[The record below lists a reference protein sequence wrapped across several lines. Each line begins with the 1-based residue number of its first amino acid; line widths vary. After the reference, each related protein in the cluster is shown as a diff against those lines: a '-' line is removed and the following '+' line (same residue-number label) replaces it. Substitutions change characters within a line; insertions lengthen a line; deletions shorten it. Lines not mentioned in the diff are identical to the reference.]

1 MEVSLSGSKLCSV
14 SAGKS
19 LNYICIILTL
29 INMNVINSGDTF
41 ACMISY
47 CFIHSV
53 SGLPGNDCILFKL
66 FLLVPVCYLS
76 ISDCLYRYMFIC
88 LLIYPAVFIYLHVY
102 ISTCQSVFPSVSWC
116 FHFLYPLI
124 LSLFQL
130 VRFKFSFFFL
140 SVTLAVFPSPQRQ
153 TLKGKTATEEKS
165 LVNNFFPQ
173 TPTRGLTLIFPT
185 VLSASHLHPTPLPVL
200 IFSSHTHDS
209 LFPYC
214 KSFVMKT

>member
-1 MEVSLSGSKLCSV
+1 
-14 SAGKS
+14 
-19 LNYICIILTL
+19 
-29 INMNVINSGDTF
+29 MNVINSGDTF

-130 VRFKFSFFFL
+130 VRFKFSFFFSVCHTRRFSLTPATDVEGQNSYRGKKSRKSLL
-140 SVTLAVFPSPQRQ
+140 STNTHSWFDLDFPHRVIRLPSPSH
-153 TLKGKTATEEKS
+153 A
-165 LVNNFFPQ
+165 F
-173 TPTRGLTLIFPT
+173 TRFNI
-185 VLSASHLHPTPLPVL
+185 
-200 IFSSHTHDS
+200 
-209 LFPYC
+209 
-214 KSFVMKT
+214 